1 MNLLVLQEASTHII
15 QPEFNPA
22 VAESLQ
28 FLLKLLSVVVL
39 STLQGWGHTSGCFSP
54 GLDLQ
59 WQLLDKVR
67 GWSMEMKIQRW
78 CVHDPRDAQVPMPL
92 VTTLFVVP
100 RADYWLLLVDFCVLN
115 KIKKLEYLTEIK
127 TKDTSRDYESFH
139 KGKQKGK
146 HYFFSNFTY
155 IWLFLNL

>member
-1 MNLLVLQEASTHII
+1 
-15 QPEFNPA
+15 
-22 VAESLQ
+22 
-28 FLLKLLSVVVL
+28 
-39 STLQGWGHTSGCFSP
+39 
-54 GLDLQ
+54 
-59 WQLLDKVR
+59 
-67 GWSMEMKIQRW
+67 MEMKIQRL

-92 VTTLFVVP
+92 VTLFVVP

-115 KIKKLEYLTEIK
+115 KIKKLEYLTEVK

-155 IWLFLNL
+155 I